1 MNEGQLRADKWLWFA
16 RLVKSRSLGAALCL
30 SGRLRVNGTAV
41 SKAATP
47 LRPGDV
53 LVFPWGGAV
62 RIVRVRALGTHRGP
76 APEAQLLYDDLGREE
91 SGQSARETRGD
102 APR

>member
-1 MNEGQLRADKWLWFA
+1 MNQGQLRADKWLWFA
-16 RLVKSRSLGAALCL
+16 RLVKSRSLGAALCS

-62 RIVRVRALGTHRGP
+62 RIIRVRALGTRRGP
-76 APEAQLLYDDLGREE
+76 APEAQRLYVDLARDE
-91 SGQSARETRGD
+91 SGQSAGGTSGD
-102 APR
+102 APT